1 MKTENL
7 SNEEA
12 IEKMTKL
19 VRDIE
24 FAFLLTD
31 LKKQPIN
38 AVPMIT
44 KKVDEHGNIW
54 FLSLL
59 DSEHNS
65 NIAKDPQ
72 VQLLYS
78 DPSSMKYLSIYG
90 SASIVSDKKII
101 ENLYSSNDNT
111 WFKDTDESKYSA
123 IKIMPTEA
131 YFWDSSRNTINKL
144 FKKVVANATGE
155 NSDIDEKK
163 GKLTL

>member
-7 SNEEA
+7 TSEEA

-19 VRDIE
+19 VRDIKI
-24 FAFLLTD
+24 AFLLTD

-54 FLSLL
+54 FLSRV

-72 VQLLYS
+72 VHLLYS
-78 DPSSMKYLSIYG
+78 HPSNMEYLSVSG
-90 SASIVSDKKII
+90 NATIVSDKKII
-101 ENLYSSNDNT
+101 ENFHSAEDDT
-111 WFKDTDESKYSA
+111 WFRDADESKYSA
-123 IKIMPTEA
+123 IKIVPKEA
-131 YFWDSSRNTINKL
+131 YFWDSSGNTINKL
-144 FKKVVANATGE
+144 FKRGLADAKGE
-155 NSDIDEKK
+155 NPDIIEEK

>member
-7 SNEEA
+7 TSKEA
-12 IEKMTKL
+12 IEEMTKL
-19 VRDIE
+19 VRDIKI
-24 FAFLLTD
+24 AFLLTD

-44 KKVDEHGNIW
+44 KKVDEYGNIW
-54 FLSLL
+54 FLSRL

-78 DPSSMKYLSIYG
+78 HPSNMEYLSVSG
-90 SASIVSDKKII
+90 NASIISDKKII
-101 ENLYSSNDNT
+101 ENFHSAEDDT
-111 WFKDTDESKYSA
+111 WFRDADASKYSA
-123 IKIMPTEA
+123 IKIVPEEA
-131 YFWDSSRNTINKL
+131 YFWDSSGNTLSKL
-144 FKKVVANATGE
+144 FKRGLANARGE
-155 NSDIDEKK
+155 NPDIIEKK

>member
-7 SNEEA
+7 TSEEA
-12 IEKMTKL
+12 IGKMTKL
-19 VRDIE
+19 VRDIKI
-24 FAFLLTD
+24 AFLLTD

-54 FLSLL
+54 FLSRL

-72 VQLLYS
+72 VHLLYS
-78 DPSSMKYLSIYG
+78 HPSNMEYLSVSG
-90 SASIVSDKKII
+90 NASIVSDKKII
-101 ENLYSSNDNT
+101 ENFHTAVDDA
-111 WFKDTDESKYSA
+111 WFRDADVSKYSA
-123 IKIMPTEA
+123 IKIVPEEA
-131 YFWDSSRNTINKL
+131 YFWDSSGNTFNKL
-144 FKKVVANATGE
+144 FKRGLTNARGE
-155 NSDIDEKK
+155 NPDIIEKK

>member
-7 SNEEA
+7 TSEKA
-12 IEKMTKL
+12 IEKMAKL
-19 VRDIE
+19 VRDIKIC
-24 FAFLLTD
+24 FFLTD

-54 FLSLL
+54 FLSRL

-65 NIAKDPQ
+65 NLTKDPQ

-78 DPSSMKYLSIYG
+78 HPTEMEYLSVFG
-90 SASIVSDKKII
+90 NASIVSDKKLI
-101 ENLYSSNDNT
+101 EKFHTAEDDT
-111 WFKDTDESKYSA
+111 WFRDTDASKYSA
-123 IKIMPTEA
+123 IKIVPEEA
-131 YFWDSSRNTINKL
+131 YFWDSSGNTFNKL
-144 FKKVVANATGE
+144 FKRGLTDALGKNP
-155 NSDIDEKK
+155 DIIEKK

>member
-7 SNEEA
+7 TSEEA

-19 VRDIE
+19 VQDIKI
-24 FAFLLTD
+24 AFLLTD
-31 LKKQPIN
+31 LKKLPIN

-54 FLSLL
+54 FLSRL

-72 VQLLYS
+72 VHLLYS
-78 DPSSMKYLSIYG
+78 HPSNMEYLSVSG
-90 SASIVSDKKII
+90 NASIISDKKII
-101 ENLYSSNDNT
+101 ENFHSAEDDT
-111 WFKDTDESKYSA
+111 WFRDADESIYSA
-123 IKIMPTEA
+123 IKIAPKEA
-131 YFWDSSRNTINKL
+131 YFWDSSGNIINKL
-144 FKKVVANATGE
+144 FKRGLADAMGE
-155 NSDIDEKK
+155 NPDIIENK

>member
-7 SNEEA
+7 TSKEA

-19 VRDIE
+19 VRDIKI
-24 FAFLLTD
+24 AFLLTD
-31 LKKQPIN
+31 LKKLPIN

-44 KKVDEHGNIW
+44 KKVDEDGNIW

-72 VQLLYS
+72 VHLLYS
-78 DPSSMKYLSIYG
+78 HPSNMEYLSVYG
-90 SASIVSDKKII
+90 KASIVSDKKII
-101 ENLYSSNDNT
+101 ETFHTAIDDS
-111 WFKDTDESKYSA
+111 WFRDADKSKYSA
-123 IKIMPTEA
+123 IKIVPKEA
-131 YFWDSSRNTINKL
+131 YFWDSSGNTLNKL
-144 FKKVVANATGE
+144 FKRGLDDAMGE
-155 NSDIDEKK
+155 TPDIIEKK

>member
-7 SNEEA
+7 TSKEA
-12 IEKMTKL
+12 IEEMTRL
-19 VRDIE
+19 VGDIKI
-24 FAFLLTD
+24 AFFLTD
-31 LKKQPIN
+31 LKKQPIS

-44 KKVDEHGNIW
+44 KKVDEDGNIW

-78 DPSSMKYLSIYG
+78 HPSNMEYLSVSG
-90 SASIVSDKKII
+90 DASIVSDKKII
-101 ENLYSSNDNT
+101 KNFYSAEDDT
-111 WFKDTDESKYSA
+111 WSKDADVSKYSA
-123 IKIMPTEA
+123 VKIVPNEA
-131 YFWDSSRNTINKL
+131 YFWDSSGNTLNKL
-144 FKKVVANATGE
+144 FKRGLANAKGE
-155 NSDIDEKK
+155 KPDNIEKK

>member
-7 SNEEA
+7 TSEEA

-19 VRDIE
+19 VRDIKI
-24 FAFLLTD
+24 AFLLTD

-44 KKVDEHGNIW
+44 KKVDEQGNIW
-54 FLSLL
+54 FLSRL

-65 NIAKDPQ
+65 NIGKDPQ

-78 DPSSMKYLSIYG
+78 DPSNMEYLNVYG
-90 SASIVSDKKII
+90 NASIVPDKKII
-101 ENLYSSNDNT
+101 ENFHSPKDDT
-111 WFKDTDESKYSA
+111 WFRDADESKYSA
-123 IKIMPTEA
+123 IKIVPQKA
-131 YFWDSSRNTINKL
+131 YFWDSSSNRLNKL
-144 FKKVVANATGE
+144 FKRGLANAKGE
-155 NSDIDEKK
+155 NPDIEKM

>member
-7 SNEEA
+7 TSKEA
-12 IEKMTKL
+12 IDKMTKL
-19 VRDIE
+19 VRDIKI
-24 FAFLLTD
+24 AFLLTD

-78 DPSSMKYLSIYG
+78 HPSNMEYLSVSG
-90 SASIVSDKKII
+90 NASIVSDKKII
-101 ENLYSSNDNT
+101 ENFHSDEDDT
-111 WFKDTDESKYSA
+111 WFRDANESKYSA
-123 IKIMPTEA
+123 IKIVPNVA
-131 YFWDSSRNTINKL
+131 YFWDSSGNELSKL
-144 FKKVVANATGE
+144 FESGLANPTGE
-155 NSDIDEKK
+155 NNGIIEKK

>member
-7 SNEEA
+7 TSKEA
-12 IEKMTKL
+12 IEKMTEL
-19 VRDIE
+19 VRDIKI
-24 FAFLLTD
+24 AFLLTD

-44 KKVDEHGNIW
+44 KKVDEDGNIW

-78 DPSSMKYLSIYG
+78 HHSNMEYLNVSG
-90 SASIVSDKKII
+90 NASIVSDKEII
-101 ENLYSSNDNT
+101 KKFHSAKDDT
-111 WFKDTDESKYSA
+111 WFRDADASKYSA
-123 IKIMPTEA
+123 IKIVPNEA
-131 YFWDSSRNTINKL
+131 YFWDSSGNTINKL
-144 FKKVVANATGE
+144 FKGGLADAIGE
-155 NSDIDEKK
+155 NPEIIKK
-163 GKLTL
+163 RKN

>member
-7 SNEEA
+7 TSNEA
-12 IEKMTKL
+12 IEKMRKL
-19 VRDIE
+19 VEDIKI
-24 FAFLLTD
+24 AFLLTD

-54 FLSLL
+54 FLSRL

-78 DPSSMKYLSIYG
+78 DPSEMEYLSVFG
-90 SASIVSDKKII
+90 NATIVSDKKII
-101 ENLYSSNDNT
+101 KNFHSAEDDS
-111 WFKDTDESKYSA
+111 WFRDADESKYSA
-123 IKIMPTEA
+123 IKIVPEEA
-131 YFWDSSRNTINKL
+131 YFWDSSENIFNKL
-144 FKKVVANATGE
+144 FERGLANARGE
-155 NSDIDEKK
+155 KPDIIEEK
-163 GKLTL
+163 GNLTL

>member
-7 SNEEA
+7 TSKEA

-19 VRDIE
+19 VRDIKIP
-24 FAFLLTD
+24 FFLTD
-31 LKKQPIN
+31 LKKHPIN
-38 AVPMIT
+38 AIPMIT

-54 FLSLL
+54 FLSRL

-78 DPSSMKYLSIYG
+78 DPSNMEYLSVFG
-90 SASIVSDKKII
+90 NATIVSDKKII
-101 ENLYSSNDNT
+101 DNFHTAEDDT
-111 WFKDTDESKYSA
+111 WFRDADASKYSA
-123 IKIMPTEA
+123 IKIVPEEA
-131 YFWDSSRNTINKL
+131 YFWDSSGNTLNKL
-144 FKKVVANATGE
+144 FKRGLADAKGE
-155 NSDIDEKK
+155 NPDIIEKK

>member
-7 SNEEA
+7 TSNEA
-12 IEKMTKL
+12 IEKMRKL
-19 VRDIE
+19 VEDIKI
-24 FAFLLTD
+24 AFLLTD

-54 FLSLL
+54 FLSRL

-78 DPSSMKYLSIYG
+78 DPSEMEYLSVFG
-90 SASIVSDKKII
+90 NATIVSDKKII
-101 ENLYSSNDNT
+101 DNFHTAEDDT
-111 WFKDTDESKYSA
+111 WFRDADASKYSA
-123 IKIMPTEA
+123 IKIVPEEA
-131 YFWDSSRNTINKL
+131 YFWDSSGNTLNKL
-144 FKKVVANATGE
+144 FKRGLADAKGE
-155 NSDIDEKK
+155 NPDIIEKK